1 MVSVTKVY
9 FIPSTCTHL
18 QSYYYLLH
26 VYFNL
31 IVEFTTI
38 KYLYCNWLRRWFHLF
53 VCTCRKYSSQLS
65 NMAYSFVSFFSFFC
79 LTVNLLFTSFATCR
93 IEEYEDVYCCAILKD
108 EVFTNPRLEAYR
120 NTIYLWQLSYDENI
134 FRIVAVQLK
143 ENPKVTPVS
152 TYTHNFSSDELKGP
166 NSISMWREYWH

>member
-1 MVSVTKVY
+1 MT
-9 FIPSTCTHL
+9 
-18 QSYYYLLH
+18 
-26 VYFNL
+26 
-31 IVEFTTI
+31 
-38 KYLYCNWLRRWFHLF
+38 
-53 VCTCRKYSSQLS
+53 
-65 NMAYSFVSFFSFFC
+65 YSFVSFFSLFC

-143 ENPKVTPVS
+143 ENPKVTPIS
-152 TYTHNFSSDELKGP
+152 TYTHNFSSDELKGLDYIP
-166 NSISMWREYWH
+166 MWREYWH